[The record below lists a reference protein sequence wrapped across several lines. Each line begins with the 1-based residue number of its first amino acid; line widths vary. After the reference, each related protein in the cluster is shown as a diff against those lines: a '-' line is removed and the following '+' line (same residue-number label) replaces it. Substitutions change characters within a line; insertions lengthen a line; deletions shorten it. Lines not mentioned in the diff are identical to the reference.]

1 VVITRDVK
9 FSESA
14 TWNWKIALTEGPKQ
28 KQQNGMDDGKDDD
41 VDDD

>member
-1 VVITRDVK
+1 MVITRDVK

-14 TWNWKIALTEGPKQ
+14 TWNWKIALTKGPKQ